1 VLSRRWRAIRSHVA
15 HSRLRTDDR
24 GVTLAELMVSMILT
38 TILGTMAVL
47 FFVGASH
54 AGYKTV
60 LTNQNSG
67 DARLTLDSWTSM
79 LRVAGWLDPSLQA
92 DRFEEITSTKIVFY
106 ANLNNRATAVTGS
119 FSAPQPTTKVALMLR
134 VGTPGSGV
142 GQLVEVT
149 FKPDNTTVQSVRQL
163 GFNAKATGGQPI
175 FQPYSRI
182 GSPIDLTQLGCLN
195 GTTPAAGLCLQTGQA
210 GSGRLDPSIIAPDSL
225 AVSTGTYR
233 GNPAL
238 NVDRALNQIGS
249 IAIAFTALDPTE
261 TSSMDFASLAA
272 VSSGYPS

>member
-1 VLSRRWRAIRSHVA
+1 MRSLHVRALRLQAVR
-15 HSRLRTDDR
+15 SRLAAEDR

-92 DRFEEITSTKIVFY
+92 VRFEEITSTKIVFY
-106 ANLNNRATAVTGS
+106 ANLNNRSTAVSGS
-119 FSAPQPTTKVALMLR
+119 FSAPAATTKVALMLR
-134 VGTPGSGV
+134 VSTPSTGV
-142 GQLVEVT
+142 GQLIEVT

-163 GFNAKATGGQPI
+163 GFNAKASVGKPI

-182 GSPIDLTQLGCLN
+182 GSPLDLTQLGCLS
-195 GTTPAAGLCLQTGQA
+195 GTTPTAGLCLQSGQA
-210 GSGRLDPSIIAPDSL
+210 GAGMLDPSIGASSL
-225 AVSTGTYR
+225 AVTSGAYR

-238 NVDRALNQIGS
+238 NVDKSLNQIGS
-249 IAIAFTALDPTE
+249 IAIAFTALDPSN
-261 TSSMDFASLAA
+261 TSSMDFASLAS
-272 VSSGYPS
+272 VSSGFPS

>member
-1 VLSRRWRAIRSHVA
+1 MLSRTRRAARARLA
-15 HSRLRTDDR
+15 HDER
-24 GVTLAELMVSMILT
+24 GITLAELMVSMILT
-38 TILGTMAVL
+38 TILGTMAVM

-79 LRVAGWLDPSLQA
+79 LRMAGWLDPSIKA

-106 ANLNNRATAVTGS
+106 ANLGNRSTAVSGAFT
-119 FSAPQPTTKVALMLR
+119 APAATTKVALMLR
-134 VGTPGSGV
+134 VSNPATGV
-142 GQLVEVT
+142 GQLIEVV
-149 FKPDNTTVQSVRQL
+149 FKPDNTTVHSVRQL
-163 GFNAKATGGQPI
+163 GFNAKATAGQPI

-182 GSPIDLTQLGCLN
+182 GSAIDLTQLGCLR
-195 GTTPAAGLCLQTGQA
+195 GSTPTAGLCLQSGQPN
-210 GSGRLDPSIIAPDSL
+210 SGMLDPSIGAGSL
-225 AVSTGTYR
+225 AVTSGNHR

-238 NVDRALNQIGS
+238 NVDKALNQIGS
-249 IAIAFTALDPTE
+249 IAIAFTAVDPSN
-261 TSSMDFASLAA
+261 TSSMAFTSLAS

>member
-1 VLSRRWRAIRSHVA
+1 VLSKPLRAVRA
-15 HSRLRTDDR
+15 RLGADDR

-38 TILGTMAVL
+38 TILGTMTVL

-79 LRVAGWLDPSLQA
+79 VRVAGWLDPSLQA

-106 ANLNNRATAVTGS
+106 ANLNNRSTAVSGS
-119 FSAPQPTTKVALMLR
+119 FTAPAATTKVVLMLR
-134 VGTPGSGV
+134 VSTAGTGI
-142 GQLVEVT
+142 GQLIEVI
-149 FKPDNTTVQSVRQL
+149 FNADNTTVKSVRQL
-163 GFNAKATGGQPI
+163 GFNAKATGTLPV

-182 GSPIDLTQLGCLN
+182 GSAVDLTQLGCLN
-195 GTTPAAGLCLQTGQA
+195 GTTPTAGLCLQSGQS
-210 GSGRLDPSIIAPDSL
+210 GSGMLDPTIGSGSL
-225 AVSTGTYR
+225 AVTSGGYR

-238 NVDRALNQIGS
+238 KVDTALNQIGS
-249 IAIAFTALDPTE
+249 IAIAFTALDPSN
-261 TSSMDFASLAA
+261 TSSMAFTSLAS
-272 VSSGYPS
+272 VSSGFPS

>member
-1 VLSRRWRAIRSHVA
+1 MLSRRWQAVRSRAVR
-15 HSRLRTDDR
+15 SRLATDDR

-54 AGYKTV
+54 SGYKSV

-79 LRVAGWLDPSLQA
+79 LRVAGWLDPSLKT

-106 ANLNNRATAVTGS
+106 ANLNNRSTVVSGA
-119 FSAPQPTTKVALMLR
+119 FNAPAATTKVALLLR
-134 VGTPGSGV
+134 VSTPSTGV
-142 GQLVEVT
+142 GQLVEVV
-149 FKPDNTTVQSVRQL
+149 FNADNTTVKSVRQL
-163 GFNAKATGGQPI
+163 GFSAKATSGLPV
-175 FQPYSRI
+175 FQPYSRS
-182 GSPIDLTQLGCLN
+182 GSPLDLTQLGCLS
-195 GTTPAAGLCLQTGQA
+195 GTTPTAGLCLQTGQPGA
-210 GSGRLDPSIIAPDSL
+210 GMLDPSIGAGSL
-225 AVSTGTYR
+225 AVTSGTYR

-238 NVDRALNQIGS
+238 NVDKALGQIGS
-249 IAIAFTALDPTE
+249 IAIAFTALDPSN
-261 TSSMDFASLAA
+261 TSSMDFKSLAS

>member
-1 VLSRRWRAIRSHVA
+1 VLSRQWRATRA
-15 HSRLRTDDR
+15 RLAADDR

-79 LRVAGWLDPSLQA
+79 LRVAGWLDPSLKA

-106 ANLNNRATAVTGS
+106 ANLNNRSTAVSGS
-119 FSAPQPTTKVALMLR
+119 FTAPAATTKIALMLR
-134 VGTPGSGV
+134 VSTPATGV
-142 GQLVEVT
+142 GQLVEVI
-149 FKPDNTTVQSVRQL
+149 FNSDNTTVKSVRQL
-163 GFNAKATGGQPI
+163 GFNAKATGTLPV
-175 FQPYSRI
+175 FQPYSRS
-182 GSPIDLTQLGCLN
+182 GSAVDLTQLGCLS
-195 GTTPAAGLCLQTGQA
+195 GATAKAGLCLQTGQA
-210 GSGRLDPSIIAPDSL
+210 GSGMLDPTIGTGSL
-225 AVSTGTYR
+225 AVSSGSYR

-238 NVDRALNQIGS
+238 KVDKVLNQIGS
-249 IAIAFTALDPTE
+249 IGIAFTALDPSN
-261 TSSMDFASLAA
+261 TSSMAFSSLAS

>member
-1 VLSRRWRAIRSHVA
+1 MRSRALHVRALR
-15 HSRLRTDDR
+15 SRLGAEDR

-106 ANLNNRATAVTGS
+106 ANLNNRSTAVSGS
-119 FSAPQPTTKVALMLR
+119 FTAPAATTKVALMLR
-134 VGTPGSGV
+134 VSTPSTGV
-142 GQLVEVT
+142 GQLIEVV
-149 FKPDNTTVQSVRQL
+149 FKADNTTVQSVRQL
-163 GFNAKATGGQPI
+163 GFNAKATGGRPI

-182 GSPIDLTQLGCLN
+182 GSPLDLTQLGCLS
-195 GTTPAAGLCLQTGQA
+195 GTTPTAGLCLQSVQP
-210 GSGRLDPSIIAPDSL
+210 GSGRLDPSIGAGSL
-225 AVSTGTYR
+225 AVTSGAYR

-238 NVDRALNQIGS
+238 NVDKALNQIGS
-249 IAIAFTALDPTE
+249 IAIAFTALDPSN
-261 TSSMDFASLAA
+261 TSSMDFTSLAS
-272 VSSGYPS
+272 VSSGFPS